1 MVLRRTRTRDIDY
14 NTMPKL
20 ERKDNL
26 NPVTNTFNYG
36 SSGGNIFYKGSI
48 KKRKIK

>member
-1 MVLRRTRTRDIDY
+1 MNEWLSLRRTRTRDIDY

-36 SSGGNIFYKGSI
+36 SSGGIYLL
-48 KKRKIK
+48 

>member
-1 MVLRRTRTRDIDY
+1 MNEWLSLRRTRTRDIDY

-26 NPVTNTFNYG
+26 NQLLIHLIMVLVVVIYLL
-36 SSGGNIFYKGSI
+36 
-48 KKRKIK
+48 